1 MHRWLMSLS
10 GVDFGEEEGKKEN
23 CMPVSVRT
31 HRERNALNA
40 PEDAFNGRYKL
51 SIFPCRKTQSPFMGT
66 EATCD
71 NSRGLCWINRQQ
83 TYLTYLH
90 TSDQSSAFLPYL
102 GTDRPTDLIMFKMTV
117 AMCSLLFSLNPPLTV
132 FLRFPWRRPNFS
144 PTRWNLK
151 DLVIFWVKWSR
162 RSPLNLPT
170 FHTDTVLF
178 PCINKRHILQHT
190 GLRATVYRHRQCKC
204 RAKNNKDEFYGRRR
218 LLRFIL
224 LAESLRGN
232 VWFISKALFFPPLT

>member
-1 MHRWLMSLS
+1 
-10 GVDFGEEEGKKEN
+10 
-23 CMPVSVRT
+23 MPESVRT

-40 PEDAFNGRYKL
+40 PEDAFNDRYKL
-51 SIFPCRKTQSPFMGT
+51 SIFPRRKTQSPFMGT

-102 GTDRPTDLIMFKMTV
+102 GTDKPTDLIMFKMNV
-117 AMCSLLFSLNPPLTV
+117 AMCFLFFLLTRHWQFSFDFPGDVRTSLRQAETSKTWWYFGRS
-132 FLRFPWRRPNFS
+132 RP
-144 PTRWNLK
+144 
-151 DLVIFWVKWSR
+151 
-162 RSPLNLPT
+162 PLNLPT

-190 GLRATVYRHRQCKC
+190 CLRATVYRHRQCKC
-204 RAKNNKDEFYGRRR
+204 RAKNNKDEF
-218 LLRFIL
+218 
-224 LAESLRGN
+224 
-232 VWFISKALFFPPLT
+232 